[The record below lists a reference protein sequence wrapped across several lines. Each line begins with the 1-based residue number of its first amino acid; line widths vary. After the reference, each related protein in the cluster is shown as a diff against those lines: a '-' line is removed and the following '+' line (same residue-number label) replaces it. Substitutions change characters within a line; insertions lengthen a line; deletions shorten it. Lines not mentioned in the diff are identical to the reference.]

1 MLTYIDLNMMR
12 AGVVEH
18 PVRWGYGGYAEIQ
31 SSRERYGRI
40 EYTRLLD
47 LLRLQSIDK
56 LQMSREIAIAEA
68 LRECWL
74 QRNPIWTESVADG
87 SEQYLEQVKETLEIR
102 QSGRRLIEVGG
113 EPCLWEPAFPL
124 YGIFE
129 T

>member
-68 LRECWL
+68 LREC
-74 QRNPIWTESVADG
+74 
-87 SEQYLEQVKETLEIR
+87 
-102 QSGRRLIEVGG
+102 
-113 EPCLWEPAFPL
+113 
-124 YGIFE
+124 
-129 T
+129 